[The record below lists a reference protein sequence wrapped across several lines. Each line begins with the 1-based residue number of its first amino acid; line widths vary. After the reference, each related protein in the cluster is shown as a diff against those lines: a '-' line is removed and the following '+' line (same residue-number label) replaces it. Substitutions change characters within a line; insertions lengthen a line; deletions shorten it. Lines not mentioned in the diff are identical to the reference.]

1 MTTSIALLGAGGKM
15 GLRIVDQ
22 LEDHADY
29 EMRYVEPAPEGRDRL
44 EDRGVSAVSQEA
56 ALDGADAVIMAV
68 PDAVMAD
75 VCEAV
80 VPELDAGTMVILL
93 DPAAAYADALPERE
107 DVSYFITHPCHP
119 PLFNDETD
127 PEAKADL
134 FGGQDLAKQ
143 NIVYALHQGPEAD
156 YARGEVIARDVYAPV
171 MDAHRVTT
179 EQMAFLEPAL
189 VETVTA
195 TCLYAIREAMDYVV
209 EEVGVPEP
217 AARDFVL
224 GHVRTESAI
233 IFDEVDFPLS
243 DAALEAVEEGREE
256 LFRDGWKERVFATE
270 SVRESTR
277 SITDSK

>member
-1 MTTSIALLGAGGKM
+1 MSTATALLGAGGKM
-15 GLRIVDQ
+15 GLRIVDR
-22 LEDHADY
+22 LEDHSGY
-29 EMRYVEPAPEGRDRL
+29 EMRYVEPAPEGRERLDDRS
-44 EDRGVSAVSQEA
+44 VSAVSQET
-56 ALDGADAVIMAV
+56 ALDGADVVILAV
-68 PDAVMAD
+68 PDTVIDD
-75 VCEAV
+75 VCDDV

-93 DPAAAYADALPERE
+93 DPAAAYAGGLPARE

-127 PEAKADL
+127 PEAKRDL

-143 NIVYALHQGPEAD
+143 NIVCALHQGPESD
-156 YARGEVIARDVYAPV
+156 YDRGEEIARDIYAPV

-179 EQMAFLEPAL
+179 EQMAFMEPAL

-195 TCLYAIREAMDYVV
+195 TCLYAIREAQDYVV
-209 EEVGVPEP
+209 EEAGIPEE

-224 GHVRTESAI
+224 GHVRTESAV

-256 LFRDGWKERVFATE
+256 LFRDGWKERVFTAE
-270 SVRESTR
+270 SVEESARE
-277 SITDSK
+277 ITEN

>member
-1 MTTSIALLGAGGKM
+1 MSTATALLGAGGKM
-15 GLRIVDQ
+15 GLRIVDR
-22 LEDHADY
+22 LEDHSDY
-29 EMRYVEPAPEGRDRL
+29 EMRYVEPAPEGRERL
-44 EDRGVSAVSQEA
+44 DDRGVSAVSQET
-56 ALDGADAVIMAV
+56 ALDGADVVILAV
-68 PDAVMAD
+68 PDTVIDD
-75 VCEAV
+75 VCDDV

-93 DPAAAYADALPERE
+93 DPAAAYAGGLPARE

-127 PEAKADL
+127 PEAKRDL

-143 NIVYALHQGPEAD
+143 NIVCALHQGPESD
-156 YARGEVIARDVYAPV
+156 YDRGEEIARDIYAPV

-179 EQMAFLEPAL
+179 EQMAFMEPAL

-209 EEVGVPEP
+209 EEAGIPEE

-224 GHVRTESAI
+224 GHVRTESAV
-233 IFDEVDFPLS
+233 IFDEVEYPLS

-256 LFRDGWKERVFATE
+256 LFRDGWKERVFTAE
-270 SVRESTR
+270 SVEDSTR
-277 SITDSK
+277 ELTEK

>member
-1 MTTSIALLGAGGKM
+1 MSTATALLGAGGKM
-15 GLRIVDQ
+15 GLRIVDR
-22 LEDHADY
+22 LEDHSGY
-29 EMRYVEPAPEGRDRL
+29 EMRYVEPAPEGRERLDDRS
-44 EDRGVSAVSQEA
+44 VSAVSQET
-56 ALDGADAVIMAV
+56 ALDGADVVILAV
-68 PDAVMAD
+68 PDTVIDD
-75 VCEAV
+75 VCDDV

-93 DPAAAYADALPERE
+93 DPAAAYAGGLPARE

-127 PEAKADL
+127 PEAKRDL

-143 NIVYALHQGPEAD
+143 NIVCALHQGPEAD
-156 YARGEVIARDVYAPV
+156 YDRGEEIARDVYAPV

-179 EQMAFLEPAL
+179 EQMAFMEPAL

-195 TCLYAIREAMDYVV
+195 TCLYAIREAQDYVV
-209 EEVGVPEP
+209 EEAGIPEE

-224 GHVRTESAI
+224 GHVRTESAV

-256 LFRDGWKERVFATE
+256 LFRDGWKERVFTAE
-270 SVRESTR
+270 SVGESARE
-277 SITDSK
+277 ITEN

>member
-1 MTTSIALLGAGGKM
+1 MTTAIALLGAGGKM

-22 LEDHADY
+22 LEDHSDY
-29 EMRYVEPAPEGRDRL
+29 ELRYVEPASEGRERL
-44 EDRGVSAVSQEA
+44 ADRGVSATSQEA
-56 ALDGADAVIMAV
+56 ALDGADVVIMAV
-68 PDAVMAD
+68 PDAVMGD

-80 VPELDAGTMVILL
+80 VPELDPGTLVVLL
-93 DPAAAYADALPERE
+93 DPAAAYAGALPERE

-143 NIVYALHQGPEAD
+143 NVVCALHQGPEAD
-156 YARGEVIARDVYAPV
+156 YARGEAIARDVYAPV

-209 EEVGVPEP
+209 DEAGVPEA

-256 LFRDGWKERVFATE
+256 LFRDGWKERVFTQE
-270 SVRESTR
+270 SVEESTR
-277 SITDSK
+277 SITGDE

>member
-1 MTTSIALLGAGGKM
+1 MSTATALLGAGGKM
-15 GLRIVDQ
+15 GLRIVDR
-22 LEDHADY
+22 LEDHSGY
-29 EMRYVEPAPEGRDRL
+29 EMRYVEPAPEGRERLDDRS
-44 EDRGVSAVSQEA
+44 VSAVSQET
-56 ALDGADAVIMAV
+56 ALDGADVVILAV
-68 PDAVMAD
+68 PDTVIDD
-75 VCEAV
+75 VCDDV

-93 DPAAAYADALPERE
+93 DPAAAYAGGLPARE

-127 PEAKADL
+127 PEAKRDL

-143 NIVYALHQGPEAD
+143 NIVCALHQGPESD
-156 YARGEVIARDVYAPV
+156 YDRGEEIARDVYAPV

-179 EQMAFLEPAL
+179 EQMAFMEPAL

-195 TCLYAIREAMDYVV
+195 TCLYAIREAQDYVV
-209 EEVGVPEP
+209 EEAGIPEE

-224 GHVRTESAI
+224 GHVRTESAV

-256 LFRDGWKERVFATE
+256 LFRDGWKERVFTAE
-270 SVRESTR
+270 SVEESARE
-277 SITDSK
+277 ITEK

>member
-1 MTTSIALLGAGGKM
+1 MSTATALLGAGGKM
-15 GLRIVDQ
+15 GLRIVDR
-22 LEDHADY
+22 LEDHSGY
-29 EMRYVEPAPEGRDRL
+29 EMRYVEPAPEGRERL
-44 EDRGVSAVSQEA
+44 DDRGVSAVSQET
-56 ALDGADAVIMAV
+56 ALDGADVVILAV
-68 PDAVMAD
+68 PDTVIDD
-75 VCEAV
+75 VCDDV

-93 DPAAAYADALPERE
+93 DPAAAYAGGLPARE

-127 PEAKADL
+127 PEAKRDL

-143 NIVYALHQGPEAD
+143 NIVCALHQGPEAD
-156 YARGEVIARDVYAPV
+156 YDRGEEIARDVYAPV

-179 EQMAFLEPAL
+179 EQMAFMEPAL

-195 TCLYAIREAMDYVV
+195 TCLYAIREAQDYVV
-209 EEVGVPEP
+209 EEAGIPEE

-224 GHVRTESAI
+224 GHVRTESAV

-256 LFRDGWKERVFATE
+256 LFRDGWKERVFTAE
-270 SVRESTR
+270 SVEESARE
-277 SITDSK
+277 ITEN